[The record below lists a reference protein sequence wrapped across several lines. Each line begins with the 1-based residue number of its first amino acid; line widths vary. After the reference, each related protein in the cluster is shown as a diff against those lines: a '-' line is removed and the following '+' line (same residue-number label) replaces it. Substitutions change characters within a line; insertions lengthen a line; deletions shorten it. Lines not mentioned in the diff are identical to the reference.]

1 VAGGSE
7 IWSFDTEDEDNRST
21 NVGGGIAV
29 SGDRVYATTGRGELV
44 AIDATNGTP
53 VWRQM
58 IGTAARSSPTVA
70 DDKIFFCT
78 IDSKVQAHA
87 VADGKKLWAYQGTT
101 ADTSVLGLPAPAYEG
116 GLVVAGLGSGELV
129 ALRAAS
135 GTVAWGD
142 SLSAARGR
150 NSLADLSAVR
160 GRPAI
165 RDGRVYATSLGG
177 LLVSLD
183 LRTGRRL
190 WEREVTSS
198 ESPWAAG
205 DWLFIVSSEGQVA
218 AIARQNGA
226 AAWVTQLDRYEDME
240 ASKGPIL
247 WVGPV
252 LAGDRLVV
260 VGTNSMA
267 LSLSPYT
274 GEVLGQQALPGR
286 AAVAPSVAGGT
297 LFLLTD
303 DATLS
308 AFR

>member
-1 VAGGSE
+1 
-7 IWSFDTEDEDNRST
+7 
-21 NVGGGIAV
+21 
-29 SGDRVYATTGRGELV
+29 
-44 AIDATNGTP
+44 
-53 VWRQM
+53 
-58 IGTAARSSPTVA
+58 
-70 DDKIFFCT
+70 
-78 IDSKVQAHA
+78 
-87 VADGKKLWAYQGTT
+87 
-101 ADTSVLGLPAPAYEG
+101 
-116 GLVVAGLGSGELV
+116 LV